1 MANKFEKKALTQ
13 VNQLDEGLIFGMLK
27 WLLKS
32 KTKRVLRKLGRDP
45 EFKATIADLNYHT
58 EKLQDMIQDYDKRG
72 IKIDPRLRR

>member
-45 EFKATIADLNYHT
+45 EFKATISDLNYHT
-58 EKLQDMIQDYDKRG
+58 EKLQDMIKDYDSKG